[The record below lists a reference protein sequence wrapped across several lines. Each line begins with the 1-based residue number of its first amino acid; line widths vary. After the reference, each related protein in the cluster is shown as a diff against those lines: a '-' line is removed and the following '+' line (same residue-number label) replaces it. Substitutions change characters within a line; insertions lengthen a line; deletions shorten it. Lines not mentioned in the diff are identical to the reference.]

1 MMKRPSRRDFLKA
14 VGVGAAALSVP
25 SCLRAAGPPPEQ
37 ARRPNILYLFTD
49 QQYAEMMSCAGNP
62 CLKTPAM
69 DSLAANGARFTL
81 AHAANP
87 VCVPARVGMMTGVM
101 PSRIG
106 MEENSD
112 LGKVKVPETLLKQT
126 MGWLF
131 RNAGYETAYGGKVH
145 LPMTPAAMGF
155 DYITRDE
162 RAGLADACA
171 AFLRREHEK
180 PFLLVASFINPHDI
194 CYMAPHAHAKNA
206 GAPAKEGTGPG
217 GAPLLEDLQLPA
229 GISRQEFIQNACPP
243 LPANF
248 EVPAGEPDG
257 VKEVDPRAFRF
268 FVREHWTLDDWRTH
282 RWNYCRLTEKVDAEI
297 AVVLRALREAG
308 LEKSTVVVFSSDH
321 GDMDASHRL
330 EHKSVL
336 YGESERV
343 PFIVSWKGVTRP
355 GLVDRRHL
363 VSTGLDLIPTLCDF
377 AGIPVPKERAG
388 LSVRP
393 LAEGRTPTSWRDAL
407 VVEGRH
413 CRALHTDRF
422 KYTVY
427 DIGDRREMLVD
438 IQNDPGEMKN
448 LAEDPTCRDT
458 LLNCR
463 KRLRQWYR
471 DHGETLAPG
480 YVVA

>member
-1 MMKRPSRRDFLKA
+1 MKRPSRRDFLKA

-171 AFLRREHEK
+171 AFLRRQHPK